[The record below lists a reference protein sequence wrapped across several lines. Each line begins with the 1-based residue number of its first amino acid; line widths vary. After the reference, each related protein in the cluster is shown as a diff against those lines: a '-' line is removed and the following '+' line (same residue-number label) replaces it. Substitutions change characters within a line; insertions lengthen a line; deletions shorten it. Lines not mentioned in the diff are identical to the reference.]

1 MNVKNTDF
9 VAITLQLVFANKH
22 KICSESERELV

>member
-22 KICSESERELV
+22 KICSGGELV